1 MGGRKFSIPEKKEE
15 TDDDEELVQVVN
27 VYRPHLKTWKKKAE
41 DQELVQFTQFPAW
54 VETEED
60 MEKFFKQ
67 QHTKVTRRDSGNGG
81 VNPRTGKKFIV
92 PETEEKD
99 DDEELVQVVNV

>member
-15 TDDDEELVQVVN
+15 KDDEEELVQVVN
-27 VYRPHLKTWKKKAE
+27 VYQPHLKKWKKKAE
-41 DQELVQFTQFPAW
+41 DQELVQFTKFPAW

-67 QHTKVTRRDSGNGG
+67 QHTQVTRRDSGNGG
-81 VNPRTGKKFIV
+81 VNPSGRKVWDVSAEFRA
-92 PETEEKD
+92 D
-99 DDEELVQVVNV
+99 SD